1 MKKVPLILFI
11 FFLTSLVGNLMSVL
25 LKSSFV
31 VPWIWIFGGVAAC
44 FIVGL
49 VSGYIPAVKA
59 SKLDPI
65 KALHYE

>member
-1 MKKVPLILFI
+1 
-11 FFLTSLVGNLMSVL
+11 MSVL

-31 VPWIWIFGGVAAC
+31 DPWIWIYGGVAAC

-59 SKLDPI
+59 SRLDPI